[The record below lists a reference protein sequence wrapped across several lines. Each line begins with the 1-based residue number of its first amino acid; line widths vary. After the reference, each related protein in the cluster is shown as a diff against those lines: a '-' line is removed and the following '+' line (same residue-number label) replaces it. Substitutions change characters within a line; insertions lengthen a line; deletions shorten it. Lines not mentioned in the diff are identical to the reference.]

1 MRRLIYVPIIHLEAD
16 LGELAAEIEERAE
29 AIVGRESWQRHQEV
43 VRLYWRRIAEYWEQ
57 REVAGLKIF
66 QDTMMINGVVG
77 MDMVQHLAS
86 SGSMNYQLVD
96 RLLAR
101 GARLV
106 KTEDPLLLR
115 EEYTLT
121 RKLAE
126 KQSLVAS
133 LQALLRYKWQKGRL
147 LEARDTYI
155 ASSIEKNLAEGETG
169 VCFLGAQ
176 HQVVESLPADLQVTF
191 LKDPQKVKA
200 YTQKYLQKK
209 WETQARQLAEYLI
222 APVEGVED
230 GQDRE

>member
-16 LGELAAEIEERAE
+16 LGGLAAEIEERAE
-29 AIVGRESWQRHQEV
+29 ALVGKESWQRHQEV
-43 VRLYWRRIAEYWEQ
+43 VRLYWCRIAEYWQ
-57 REVAGLKIF
+57 RTDVAGFKIF

-77 MDMVQHLAS
+77 MDMVQNLAS
-86 SGSMNYQLVD
+86 SGSMNYKLVD
-96 RLLAR
+96 QMLAR

-133 LQALLRYKWQKGRL
+133 LQTLLRYKWQKGRL
-147 LEARDTYI
+147 LQARDAYI
-155 ASSIEKNLAEGETG
+155 ASSIDRNIAEHETG

-176 HQVVESLPADLQVTF
+176 HQVVESLPADIQVTF

-209 WETQARQLAEYLI
+209 WEMEALQLAEYLM
-222 APVEGVED
+222 APVEGMED

>member
-1 MRRLIYVPIIHLEAD
+1 MRRLIYIPIIHLEAD
-16 LGELAAEIEERAE
+16 LGELAAEIEERVE
-29 AIVGRESWQRHQEV
+29 VIVGKQNWQRHQEV
-43 VRLYWRRIAEYWEQ
+43 VRLYWHRIAQYWEH

-66 QDTMMINGVVG
+66 QDSMMINGVVG
-77 MDMVQHLAS
+77 LDMVQHLAG

-106 KTEDPLLLR
+106 KTEDPQLLQ
-115 EEYTLT
+115 EEYALT

-147 LEARDTYI
+147 LQARDAYI
-155 ASSIEKNLAEGETG
+155 ASSIEKNLAEDETG
-169 VCFLGAQ
+169 VCFLGAH
-176 HQVVESLPADLQVTF
+176 HQVLERLPAEIEVTL
-191 LKDPQKVKA
+191 LKDVQRVRA
-200 YTQKYLQKK
+200 YTEKYMQKK
-209 WETQARQLAEYLI
+209 WEREAQELAEYLI

-230 GQDRE
+230 GEGRA